1 MKGCVAVAAIAFL
14 ALAGCG
20 ADGSS
25 SIQEPNQDANPEAAL
40 IGTVSMPNGQFA
52 AANPLIRFVQ
62 DMQLVPR
69 AFADGNVTG
78 TGLPPGFL
86 PVGAEHP
93 VSLFRIFSEVD
104 VDHGNTDG
112 ALLVG
117 GDFTNAQ
124 GRYEIVD
131 PDVREVALTCRDLV
145 IVGGGPDR
153 TRSFVWQHTTDID
166 VVSETVV
173 RLVLQRISFA
183 PLVHLCDFFSESALS
198 CIRSEVARATP
209 AAVGTTVAEYND
221 NAFSRAAES
230 GCVRK
235 AIAAATGG
243 EYQDGR
249 GPIVCD
255 RAICG
260 G

>member
-1 MKGCVAVAAIAFL
+1 MKGCVAAVAIAFL

-25 SIQEPNQDANPEAAL
+25 GIQEPDQRANPEGAL

-52 AANPLIRFVQ
+52 AVNPLFRFI
-62 DMQLVPR
+62 DGLQLIPK
-69 AFADGNVTG
+69 AFAAGNG
-78 TGLPPGFL
+78 SGLPPGFL

-93 VSLFRIFSEVD
+93 VSLFRLYSEVD
-104 VDHGNTDG
+104 VDHGNTAG

-117 GDFTNAQ
+117 GDFTNSE

-131 PDVREVALTCRDLV
+131 PDAREVALTCRHLV
-145 IVGGGPDR
+145 TAGGGPDL
-153 TRSFVWQHTTDID
+153 TRSFVWRHTTDID

-173 RLVLQRISFA
+173 RLILQRISFA

-198 CIRSEVARATP
+198 CITVEVERATP
-209 AAVGTTVAEYND
+209 AATGTTVAEYND
-221 NAFSRAAES
+221 SAFSRAAAS

-243 EYQDGR
+243 EYEDGR
-249 GPIVCD
+249 GPIICD
-255 RAICG
+255 RAICSS
-260 G
+260 